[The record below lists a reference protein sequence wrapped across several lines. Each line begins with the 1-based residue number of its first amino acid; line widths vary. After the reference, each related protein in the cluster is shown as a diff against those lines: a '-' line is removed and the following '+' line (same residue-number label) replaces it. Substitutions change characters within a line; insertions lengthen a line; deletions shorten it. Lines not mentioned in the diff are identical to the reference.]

1 LLDLRH
7 CLIQDGGLFDIDFT
21 IQPADGSASK
31 IAHLLAVL
39 ETDAQGH
46 ARSVLGFVHKPGG
59 RMSRCH

>member
-1 LLDLRH
+1 
-7 CLIQDGGLFDIDFT
+7 LFDIDFT